1 MSDRPPDPAGRIVPR
16 ESWRHAV
23 GAGSRAAFGQPPG
36 WPVALA
42 GFLARGGLLLFVLPF
57 VVLPTPTGI
66 ATIFGPDIISV
77 AISSPNPGVYRLVAL
92 GVLGLAAWLA
102 VASAVGSAADV
113 ATIRVLSRH
122 ADAGDVPAGTAGHP
136 IRALRV
142 RVATVRLLAH
152 LPTAAALVWGA
163 SRVVDA
169 VYRQYIFPGDL
180 AVPLPVRVVASIPDV
195 IVLLL
200 VVWLLGEALGGL
212 AARDLV
218 LRGSGS
224 VPGSLWRGVVHLVRH
239 PLSSVATHLLGTV
252 GLTVVLVPALLIAMR
267 LWSDARVL
275 LLGGGPWP
283 AVVGAAVAFSAA
295 WLGALGLAA
304 VGSAWRSGLWTAEA
318 ERERGPA
325 GQPAAAG
332 LAHPAAHPS

>member
-1 MSDRPPDPAGRIVPR
+1 MSERPPDPADGVTWR
-16 ESWRHAV
+16 EGWIRAV
-23 GAGSRAAFGQPPG
+23 RTASRAAFGRPSI

-42 GFLARGGLLLFVLPF
+42 GFLARGGLLLFVVPF

-77 AISSPNPGVYRLVAL
+77 AISSPNPGVYRLIAL
-92 GVLGLAAWLA
+92 GVLGLVAWLA
-102 VASAVGSAADV
+102 VASAVGSTADV
-113 ATIRVLSRH
+113 AAIRGLSGS
-122 ADAGDVPAGTAGHP
+122 AEVGAVSAGIAGHR

-142 RVATVRLLAH
+142 RVAIVRLIAH

-163 SRVVDA
+163 SRVVDT
-169 VYRQYIFPGDL
+169 VYREYIFPGDL

-195 IVLLL
+195 IIVLL

-224 VPGSLWRGVVHLVRH
+224 VLGSLWRGIVYLVRH
-239 PLSSVATHLLGTV
+239 PLSSLATHLLGIA
-252 GLTVVLVPALLIAMR
+252 GLTVVLTPTLFVAMR

-275 LLGGGPWP
+275 LLGAGPWP
-283 AVVGAAVAFSAA
+283 AVVGGAVAFSAV

-318 ERERGPA
+318 EREHAPA
-325 GQPAAAG
+325 GKRAAAG